1 MTDILNESRF
11 VELRYQG
18 TYFKVN
24 EKFEMSVNVF
34 GIIFL
39 YVKTGYYL
47 E

>member
-11 VELRYQG
+11 VEPRYQG
-18 TYFKVN
+18 AYFKMN

-34 GIIFL
+34 GIILL
-39 YVKTGYYL
+39 YFKAGYYL